1 MSDFHVFE
9 DSELSLIVSLP
20 VRVGAWIARQDDDV
34 RSTRDEQREV
44 RALTAVI
51 EELSKINKSPF
62 AAELAQRALG
72 GRSLWGG
79 WMEMPEDRL
88 FSDVTRACHMVD
100 QRMPQGTGK
109 AFRSALWRVARAVAM
124 AYGESEAEN
133 ASENMFSTLVRNL
146 VGKLESATPDDPTH
160 VSPSEAQ
167 ALKKL
172 KAALQS

>member
-1 MSDFHVFE
+1 
-9 DSELSLIVSLP
+9 
-20 VRVGAWIARQDDDV
+20 
-34 RSTRDEQREV
+34 
-44 RALTAVI
+44 
-51 EELSKINKSPF
+51 
-62 AAELAQRALG
+62 
-72 GRSLWGG
+72 
-79 WMEMPEDRL
+79 
-88 FSDVTRACHMVD
+88 MVD
-100 QRMPQGTGK
+100 ARMPNDTGK

-146 VGKLESATPDDPTH
+146 VDKLESATPDDPAH